1 MAAAISSNP
10 APSKSVTISSIDC
23 PGNSSARACSLAASS
38 SGRRTAYS
46 FAVLAGAGA
55 FFHRS
60 SKGLNFTSTPPYQTT
75 ATGYYRPR
83 GPSISAQSKPRPIN
97 LPSSGNSPHIG
108 GAPNSTDGAGGG
120 AGGWRRNL
128 SGVFEYSSRA
138 LGLVWSTNRALSITL
153 AVLTLIAGVLP
164 AGVAYVGA
172 QIVDAVI
179 HAADLHHRAG
189 TTYLNNVV
197 RYVAL
202 EALLVAATAMA
213 QRGISLAQSLLRAQ
227 LGQRVNVMI
236 LEKALTLDLTQFE
249 DSEFY
254 DKLTRA
260 RREAS
265 SRPLS
270 LVMRTFGLLQNAISL
285 VSFGGLLVRFSPW
298 AVVLLILAG
307 LPAFLAEAKFS
318 GEAFRLFRWRAP
330 ESRMQIYLESVLAR
344 EDYAKEVKLFELGPR
359 FLDRYRDIFTRLY
372 REDRDL
378 TLRRDAWGF
387 GLGLL
392 GTAALYGGYVWIAAE
407 TVLGAMTVG
416 QMTMY
421 LMLFRQGQS
430 AVSAAL
436 SAVSGLYEDNLY
448 LSNLFEYLE
457 QPVQGSSGTL
467 TAGPKPG
474 DGIRFEDVEFVY
486 PDSTAPALS
495 HIDLHVKPGESLA
508 LVGENGSGKTTMIKL
523 LTRLY
528 RPTSGRIL
536 LDGLD
541 LQEWDETVLRRRIG
555 VIFQDFARYQMLVGE
570 NIGAGDE
577 RAFDDEA
584 RWRSAAMQG
593 LAAEFVEA
601 LPSGYR
607 TQLGKWFKDGRELSG
622 GQWQKIALARAFMR
636 NEADILVLDEPT
648 AAIDAAAEAEVFEHF
663 RELTRNRIAIVI
675 SHRFSTVRMAD
686 QILVLDEGRIV
697 ERGSHDSLLAE
708 DGRYAKLFT
717 LQARGYR

>member
-1 MAAAISSNP
+1 
-10 APSKSVTISSIDC
+10 
-23 PGNSSARACSLAASS
+23 LAAHPPILISEPET
-38 SGRRTAYS
+38 GRSQRGLFSVFAYS
-46 FAVLAGAGA
+46 
-55 FFHRS
+55 R
-60 SKGLNFTSTPPYQTT
+60 
-75 ATGYYRPR
+75 
-83 GPSISAQSKPRPIN
+83 
-97 LPSSGNSPHIG
+97 
-108 GAPNSTDGAGGG
+108 
-120 AGGWRRNL
+120 
-128 SGVFEYSSRA
+128 RA
-138 LGLVWSTNRALSITL
+138 LTLVWTTNRTLSVMLGALTL
-153 AVLTLIAGVLP
+153 AAGLLP
-164 AGVAYVGA
+164 AGIAYIGA
-172 QIVDAVI
+172 LIVDAVI
-179 HAADLHHRAG
+179 HAAELHRRTGA
-189 TTYLNNVV
+189 VV
-197 RYVAL
+197 LVDVVKYVSL
-202 EALLVAATAMA
+202 EAVLVAVTAMT

-236 LEKALTLDLTQFE
+236 LEKALTLELAQFE

-285 VSFGGLLVRFSPW
+285 ISFGGLLVRFSPW
-298 AVVLLILAG
+298 AVVLLVLAG

-330 ESRMQIYLESVLAR
+330 EARMQIYLESVLAR
-344 EDYAKEVKLFELGPR
+344 EDNAKEVKLFQLGPR
-359 FLDRYRDIFTRLY
+359 LLDRYRAIFTRLY

-378 TLRRDAWGF
+378 TVRRDAWGF

-392 GTAALYGGYVWIAAE
+392 GTFTLYGGYAWIAAE

-421 LMLFRQGQS
+421 LALFRQGQS

-457 QPVQGSSGTL
+457 QPVGEGSGRL
-467 TAGPKPG
+467 CKGPNPG
-474 DGIRFEDVEFVY
+474 DGIRFEGVEFVY
-486 PDSTAPALS
+486 PGATTAALS
-495 HIDLHVKPGESLA
+495 DIELHVVPGQSLA
-508 LVGENGSGKTTMIKL
+508 LVGQNGSGKTTLIKL

-528 RPTSGRIL
+528 RPTKGRIL

-541 LQEWDETVLRRRIG
+541 LQEWDETTLRERIG

-570 NIGAGDE
+570 NIGAGDV
-577 RAFDDEA
+577 RAFNDEA
-584 RWRSAAMQG
+584 RWRNAAVQG
-593 LAAEFVEA
+593 LAAEFVEQ
-601 LPSGYR
+601 LPEGYH

-636 NEADILVLDEPT
+636 NEADILILDEPT
-648 AAIDAAAEAEVFEHF
+648 AAIDAGAEAEVFEHF

-675 SHRFSTVRMAD
+675 SHRFSTVRMTD
-686 QILVLDEGRIV
+686 QILVLEDGRIV
-697 ERGSHDSLLAE
+697 ERGSHESLMAT
-708 DGRYAKLFT
+708 DGRYANLFT

>member
-1 MAAAISSNP
+1 MGP
-10 APSKSVTISSIDC
+10 ATAEGAGWPR
-23 PGNSSARACSLAASS
+23 NLLAVF
-38 SGRRTAYS
+38 AYS
-46 FAVLAGAGA
+46 
-55 FFHRS
+55 R
-60 SKGLNFTSTPPYQTT
+60 
-75 ATGYYRPR
+75 
-83 GPSISAQSKPRPIN
+83 
-97 LPSSGNSPHIG
+97 
-108 GAPNSTDGAGGG
+108 
-120 AGGWRRNL
+120 
-128 SGVFEYSSRA
+128 RA
-138 LGLVWSTNRALSITL
+138 LNLVWSTNKTLSVTL
-153 AVLTLIAGVLP
+153 ALLTLVAGVLP
-164 AGVAYVGA
+164 AGIAYVGA

-179 HAADLHHRAG
+179 HAANLHRQSG
-189 TTYLNNVV
+189 TTYLNDVV

-270 LVMRTFGLLQNAISL
+270 LVMRTFALLQNAVSL
-285 VSFGGLLVRFSPW
+285 ISFGGLLYRFSPW
-298 AVVLLILAG
+298 AVALLILAG

-421 LMLFRQGQS
+421 LMLFRQGQA

-436 SAVSGLYEDNLY
+436 SAISGLYEDNLY

-457 QPVQGSSGTL
+457 QPVGGSRRQRDARSRSRRRHPLRETSNSSIPARLPLRCRASTCTFGRARVWRWSGQ
-467 TAGPKPG
+467 
-474 DGIRFEDVEFVY
+474 
-486 PDSTAPALS
+486 
-495 HIDLHVKPGESLA
+495 
-508 LVGENGSGKTTMIKL
+508 NGSGKTTLIKL

-528 RPTSGRIL
+528 APTRGRIL

-541 LQEWDETVLRRRIG
+541 LQEWDETALRQRIG

-570 NIGAGDE
+570 NIGAGDV

-584 RWRSAAMQG
+584 RWRSAAIKG
-593 LAAEFVEA
+593 LAAEFVEQIPGTYHA
-601 LPSGYR
+601 
-607 TQLGKWFKDGRELSG
+607 QLGKWFKDGRELSG

-636 NEADILVLDEPT
+636 SEADILVLDEPT
-648 AAIDAAAEAEVFEHF
+648 AAIDAGAEAEVFEHF

-675 SHRFSTVRMAD
+675 SHRFSTVRMTD
-686 QILVLDEGRIV
+686 QILVLEEGRIV
-697 ERGSHDSLLAE
+697 ERGSHESLMAA
-708 DGRYAKLFT
+708 DGQLCETVHFAGTRLSLSSA
-717 LQARGYR
+717 

>member
-1 MAAAISSNP
+1 MQ
-10 APSKSVTISSIDC
+10 
-23 PGNSSARACSLAASS
+23 RSLL
-38 SGRRTAYS
+38 GLFAYS
-46 FAVLAGAGA
+46 
-55 FFHRS
+55 R
-60 SKGLNFTSTPPYQTT
+60 
-75 ATGYYRPR
+75 
-83 GPSISAQSKPRPIN
+83 
-97 LPSSGNSPHIG
+97 
-108 GAPNSTDGAGGG
+108 
-120 AGGWRRNL
+120 
-128 SGVFEYSSRA
+128 RA
-138 LGLVWSTNRALSITL
+138 LMLVWTTNKALSVAL
-153 AVLTLIAGVLP
+153 AILTLIAGVLP
-164 AGVAYVGA
+164 AGMAYIGA
-172 QIVDAVI
+172 LIVDAVI
-179 HAADLHHRAG
+179 HAAELHRHTGQAG
-189 TTYLNNVV
+189 FAGIV
-197 RYVAL
+197 RLVAL
-202 EALLVAATAMA
+202 EASLVAFTSMA
-213 QRGISLAQSLLRAQ
+213 QRGLSLAQALLRAQ

-270 LVMRTFGLLQNAISL
+270 LVMRTFGLLQNAVSL
-285 VSFGGLLVRFSPW
+285 ISFGGLLVRFSPW
-298 AVVLLILAG
+298 AVVLLVLAG

-344 EDYAKEVKLFELGPR
+344 EDTAKEVKLFQLGPK
-359 FLDRYRDIFTRLY
+359 LLERYREIFARLY

-387 GLGLL
+387 GLGLV
-392 GTAALYGGYVWIAAE
+392 GTLALYGGYAWIAAA
-407 TVLGAMTVG
+407 TVLEAMTVG

-421 LMLFRQGQS
+421 LMLFRQGQA
-430 AVSAAL
+430 AVSSGL
-436 SAVSGLYEDNLY
+436 SAVGGLYEDNLY
-448 LSNLFEYLE
+448 LSTLFEYLE
-457 QPVQGSSGTL
+457 QPVGDRSGTS
-467 TAGPKPG
+467 TTGPRPG
-474 DGIRFEDVEFVY
+474 DGIRFEGVEFVY
-486 PDSTAPALS
+486 PGAATAALTG
-495 HIDLHVKPGESLA
+495 IDLHVKPGESLA
-508 LVGENGSGKTTMIKL
+508 LVGQNGSGKTTLIKL

-528 RPTSGRIL
+528 VPTKGRIV

-541 LQEWDETVLRRRIG
+541 LAEWDETTLRQRIG

-570 NIGAGDE
+570 NIGAGDV

-584 RWRSAAMQG
+584 RWRSAATQG
-593 LAAEFVEA
+593 LAAEFVEG
-601 LPSGYR
+601 LPSGYK

-648 AAIDAAAEAEVFEHF
+648 AAIDAGAEAEVFEHF

-675 SHRFSTVRMAD
+675 SHRFSTVRMTD
-686 QILVLDEGRIV
+686 QILVLEEGRII
-697 ERGSHDSLLAE
+697 ERGSHDGLMAA

>member
-1 MAAAISSNP
+1 MNAPHPTP
-10 APSKSVTISSIDC
+10 A
-23 PGNSSARACSLAASS
+23 
-38 SGRRTAYS
+38 
-46 FAVLAGAGA
+46 
-55 FFHRS
+55 
-60 SKGLNFTSTPPYQTT
+60 
-75 ATGYYRPR
+75 
-83 GPSISAQSKPRPIN
+83 
-97 LPSSGNSPHIG
+97 
-108 GAPNSTDGAGGG
+108 DGIAAGGTL
-120 AGGWRRNL
+120 RRGL
-128 SGVFEYSSRA
+128 TGLFEYSRRA
-138 LGLVWSTNRALSITL
+138 LTLVWTTNRPLSIAL
-153 AVLTLIAGVLP
+153 AGLTLLAGVLP
-164 AGVAYVGA
+164 AGIAYLGA
-172 QIVDAVI
+172 LIVDAVI
-179 HAADLHHRAG
+179 RAADLHHRTG
-189 TTYLNNVV
+189 TISLSHVFV
-197 RYVAL
+197 LVGCEAAL
-202 EALLVAATAMA
+202 IAATSLA

-236 LEKALTLDLTQFE
+236 LEKALTLDMQQFE

-270 LVMRTFGLLQNAISL
+270 LVMRTFGLLQNAVSL
-285 VSFGGLLVRFSPW
+285 ISFGGLLVRFSPW
-298 AVVLLILAG
+298 AVVLLVVAG
-307 LPAFLAEAKFS
+307 LPAFLAEARFS

-344 EDYAKEVKLFELGPR
+344 EDSAKEVKLFELGPR

-378 TLRRDAWGF
+378 TIRRDSWGF
-387 GLGLL
+387 GLGLV
-392 GTAALYGGYVWIAAE
+392 GTGALYGGYAWIAAE
-407 TVLGAMTVG
+407 TVAGAMTVG

-421 LMLFRQGQS
+421 LMLLRQGQA

-436 SAVSGLYEDNLY
+436 TAISGLYEDNLY

-457 QPVQGSSGTL
+457 QPVRGSSGAL
-467 TAGPKPG
+467 TRGPRPG

-486 PDSTAPALS
+486 PDASLPALS

-508 LVGENGSGKTTMIKL
+508 LVGENGSGKTTLIKL

-528 RPTSGRIL
+528 RPTRGRIL

-541 LQEWDETVLRRRIG
+541 LQEWDESTLRQRIG

-570 NIGAGDE
+570 NIGAGDV
-577 RAFDDEA
+577 RAFDDEG
-584 RWRSAAMQG
+584 RWRSAAAQG

-601 LPSGYR
+601 LPSGYQ

-636 NEADILVLDEPT
+636 SDADILVLDEPT

-663 RELTRNRIAIVI
+663 RDLTHNRIAIVI

-686 QILVLDEGRIV
+686 QILVLEDGRIV
-697 ERGSHDSLLAE
+697 ERGSHEALMAL
-708 DGRYAKLFT
+708 DGRYARLFT